1 VLITIRA
8 GALAVAALTLV
19 SCANALAVPW
29 TTYDPALRGKIA
41 DAIATKDCASL
52 EQLLAA
58 ATRTSDAHAQVTGRP
73 NDDLIAFIE
82 EARVKAGCT

>member
-8 GALAVAALTLV
+8 GAVAVAAVTLV
-19 SCANALAVPW
+19 SCANALAVRW
-29 TTYDPALRGKIA
+29 ATYDPALRVRIA
-41 DAIATKDCASL
+41 DAIATKDCATL

-58 ATRTSDAHAQVTGRP
+58 AKRTREAHQRATGLP

-82 EARVKAGCT
+82 EAEAKAGCT